1 MNCSQGDGEGRE
13 EGERQG
19 GEDGEERNLSNVQIS
34 MLGAW
39 GGKWLTLLVKWK
51 N

>member
-19 GEDGEERNLSNVQIS
+19 GEEGEERNLSNVQIS

-39 GGKWLTLLVKWK
+39 AGKWLTLLVKWK